1 MRVGVLSLVV
11 IAAIAVVGVMA
22 CSSDRDPKPM
32 TKATSSTPVITGK
45 SKVVPPVIVST
56 DEVSP
61 SATKPSPAKAID
73 ANTIKFDNGI
83 TCIVDT
89 DDDRV
94 EVEGSVISGQSRPL
108 EYLVVTAAGAEHEA
122 LINMNGR
129 PSDLKQALELLGM
142 REGKRK
148 LRFRGDPM
156 APEGS
161 AMSIEVRWKTPEG
174 VEKSV
179 PIEDWVI
186 NAQTGK
192 PMERSHWV
200 FTGSATLPVAGSR
213 GGALAADGMG
223 NVVAI
228 WRDPSCV
235 IDNPR
240 ESATDDRNWFPN
252 NKAGIPYA
260 GTPLTM
266 IIRPVRLAEKPQEP
280 EGKPGE

>member
-1 MRVGVLSLVV
+1 VLSFVV
-11 IAAIAVVGVMA
+11 IAATLVALVA
-22 CSSDRDPKPM
+22 SCSSDRDPKPGP
-32 TKATSSTPVITGK
+32 KASIGTPAVTGK
-45 SKVVPPVIVST
+45 SKVVPPVAVST

-61 SATKPSPAKAID
+61 SATKPAPAKAID
-73 ANTIKFDNGI
+73 ANTIRFDNGI

-89 DDDRV
+89 EDDRI

-148 LRFRGDPM
+148 LRFRGDPTM
-156 APEGS
+156 PEGS
-161 AMSIEVRWKTPEG
+161 AVSIEVRWKTPEG
-174 VEKSV
+174 VEKSL
-179 PIEDWVI
+179 PIEDWVF
-186 NAQTGK
+186 NAHTGK

-200 FTGSATLPVAGSR
+200 FTGSATLPVVGSR

-252 NKAGIPYA
+252 GKAGIPYA

-266 IIRPVRLAEKPQEP
+266 IIRPVKLPDA
-280 EGKPGE
+280 KPGTDGNAGE